1 MGNVI
6 SRKELIKKLKTFGFL
21 GPFSGT
27 KHQFMI
33 KGELKLR
40 VPNPH
45 KIKDISTSLLKE
57 ILCQAHISWDEWNKI
72 TKGK

>member
-21 GPFSGT
+21 GPFSRT

-33 KGELKLR
+33 KG
-40 VPNPH
+40 P
-45 KIKDISTSLLKE
+45 LL
-57 ILCQAHISWDEWNKI
+57 SKI
-72 TKGK
+72 TFQTLSRGII